1 MPIILDPDQARAAGA
16 AAVLADGAT
25 TVKDATALA
34 SALAARPD
42 EYVVVV
48 GSQLPIRDAATIAEG
63 LRSTHPSAS
72 VVLLRQELTTTV
84 FSSAMEAGIPAVVAE
99 GDAQGLGTA
108 VDRARRTWEA
118 IHGPSRESGDGGRVV
133 TVFSPKGGVG
143 KTTLAVN
150 LAVAMAADTRRRV
163 CLVDLDLAF
172 GDVAITLQVIPQHT
186 IDEAIGAEA
195 SLDFA
200 LLEQLLT
207 KHPANLSI
215 LAAPMRPDAKD
226 RITPALV
233 GSALATLRRH
243 FDYVVVDTSPGFDDA
258 VLQALDHTD
267 ELVLVATLD
276 VPTVKNMKMAIE
288 TLDLLDLVKG
298 HRHLVLNRADDAVG
312 LAVKDVEG
320 ILKMP
325 VQAAIPTDIAVA
337 NATNHGNPITLAQP
351 QHRVATTIGKLAG
364 DLGVPAAAGAPSP
377 KRRGFLRKA
386 AR

>member
-16 AAVLADGAT
+16 ASILADGAT
-25 TVKDATALA
+25 VVADPAALA
-34 SALAARPD
+34 TTLAARPD
-42 EYVVVV
+42 EYAVVIGPHMPV
-48 GSQLPIRDAATIAEG
+48 RDAATLAEG
-63 LRSTHPSAS
+63 LRATHPSAT
-72 VVLLRQELTTTV
+72 VVLVRQELSTSV
-84 FSSAMEAGIPAVVAE
+84 YSSAMEAGIPAVVAE
-99 GDAQGLGTA
+99 GDGQGLGAA

-118 IHGPSRESGDGGRVV
+118 IHGPSREAGDGGQVV

-150 LAVAMAADTRRRV
+150 LAAAMAADPRRRI

-200 LLEQLLT
+200 LLDQLLT
-207 KHPANLSI
+207 RHPANLSI

-233 GSALATLRRH
+233 GSALATLRQH
-243 FDYVVVDTSPGFDDA
+243 FDYVVVDTSPGFDEA

-312 LAVKDVEG
+312 LSVKDVEG

-364 DLGVPAAAGAPSP
+364 ELGAAPTGAEPAR
-377 KRRGFLRKA
+377 RRGFLRKGS
-386 AR
+386 R